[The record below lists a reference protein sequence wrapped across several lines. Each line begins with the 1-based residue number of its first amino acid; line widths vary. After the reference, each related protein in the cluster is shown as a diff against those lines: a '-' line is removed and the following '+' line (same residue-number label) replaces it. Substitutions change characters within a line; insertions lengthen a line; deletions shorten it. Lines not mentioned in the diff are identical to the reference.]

1 VGWAIEK
8 LALRC
13 RWWIIGG
20 QEAQMLS
27 NAALEMM
34 KHIASLYLSKNH
46 PNHRGWSFERPTRD
60 RVFPELAHGHG
71 LIVRAVGEGRAER
84 YRLTDFGYR
93 WVMAYRD
100 VAVADAAY

>member
-1 VGWAIEK
+1 
-8 LALRC
+8 
-13 RWWIIGG
+13 
-20 QEAQMLS
+20 MLS

-34 KHIASLYLSKNH
+34 KHIASLYLSKH
-46 PNHRGWSFERPTRD
+46 HASHRGWSFERPARD

-71 LIVRAVGEGRAER
+71 LIVRAVGEGRVER